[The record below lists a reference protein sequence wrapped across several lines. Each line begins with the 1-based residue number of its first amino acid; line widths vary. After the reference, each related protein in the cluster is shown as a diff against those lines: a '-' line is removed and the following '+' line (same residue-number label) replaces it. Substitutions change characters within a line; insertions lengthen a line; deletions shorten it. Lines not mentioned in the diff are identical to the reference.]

1 MREMIRKQTEEKLR
15 LSGGMRDMIPKL
27 KVLKYGQKQ
36 GHLPGPV
43 ISKDL
48 ESQVA
53 IFNYTLTFNELY
65 QERFCVNL
73 EICVLIANAENCLC
87 VILLLNSLQIK
98 LIK

>member
-1 MREMIRKQTEEKLR
+1 
-15 LSGGMRDMIPKL
+15 MIPML
-27 KVLKYGQKQ
+27 KVLKYWQRQ
-36 GHLPGPV
+36 GHLPGLV

-48 ESQVA
+48 ESQMAV
-53 IFNYTLTFNELY
+53 FNYTFTFNELY

-73 EICVLIANAENCLC
+73 EIIANAENSLC

>member
-1 MREMIRKQTEEKLR
+1 
-15 LSGGMRDMIPKL
+15 MIPKL